1 MIGEVCYWL
10 INMSIV
16 ASLMGLIVMLLRK
29 LRFIPRRVSVFLWI
43 IPFLRMT
50 VPVGINSPY
59 SLMNLVSR
67 FTTKTVTVYQPTDDL
82 ALSFSNTLRAAE
94 SYSPIT
100 YKVKMLETVF
110 SVTGMVWIIVALALI
125 IALTI
130 LYISTK
136 KAVADS
142 KLMEAN
148 VFLSDKVD
156 SPAVYGIFRPKI
168 IIPESYKE
176 MELEYIIRHEK
187 THIRRLDNLWRII
200 GFLTSCIHWF
210 NPLSWIFLKAFLTD
224 LELACDEMAV
234 AGFDVEE
241 RKEYART
248 ILKCSQSKS
257 MLVSAFGG
265 AKVRTRIENVLSY
278 KRMTAFSAVGF
289 TLLVLVIIFTLI
301 TNAG

>member
-1 MIGEVCYWL
+1 MIGWICYWV

-16 ASLMGLIVMLLRK
+16 ASLMGLIVMLIRK
-29 LRFIPRRVSVFLWI
+29 IRFIPHRVSVFLWI
-43 IPFLRMT
+43 IPFLRMV

-59 SLMNLVSR
+59 SLMTLVSR
-67 FTTKTVTVYQPTDDL
+67 FTTKTVTVYQPSDDL
-82 ALSFSNTLRAAE
+82 AFSLSNTIRAAE
-94 SYSPIT
+94 SYAPLR
-100 YKVKMLETVF
+100 YKASFLETVF
-110 SVTGMVWIIVALALI
+110 NVTGFVWIIVALALI

-130 LYISTK
+130 IYISTK
-136 KAVADS
+136 RAIADS
-142 KLMEAN
+142 KLLKDN
-148 VFLSDKVD
+148 VYLSDKVD

-168 IIPESYKE
+168 IMPEAYKE
-176 MELEYIIRHEK
+176 KGTEYIIRHEK

-200 GFLTSCIHWF
+200 GFITAAIHWF
-210 NPLSWIFLKAFLTD
+210 NPLSWIFLKAFLND

-234 AGFDVEE
+234 AGYETED

-248 ILKCSQSKS
+248 LLECSQSKS

-278 KRMTAFSAVGF
+278 KKMTAFSAMGF
-289 TLLVLVIIFTLI
+289 TVLVLVIIVTLL

>member
-16 ASLMGLIVMLLRK
+16 ASFMGLIVMLIRK
-29 LRFIPRRVSVFLWI
+29 IRFIPRRVSVFLWI

-59 SLMNLVSR
+59 SLMTLISK
-67 FTTKTVTVYQPTDDL
+67 FTTRTVTVYKPTDDL
-82 ALSFSNTLRAAE
+82 AFSFSNSIRAAE

-100 YKVKMLETVF
+100 YKAMILETVF

-125 IALTI
+125 IALTM
-130 LYISTK
+130 LYVSTK
-136 KAVADS
+136 RAVADS
-142 KLMEAN
+142 ILLKEN
-148 VFLSDKVD
+148 VYLSDKVD
-156 SPAVYGIFRPKI
+156 SPAVYGIIRPKI
-168 IIPESYKE
+168 IIPESYKD
-176 MELEYIIRHEK
+176 MELEHIVRHEK
-187 THIRRLDNLWRII
+187 THVRRLDNLWRII
-200 GFLTSCIHWF
+200 GFLTACIHWF
-210 NPLSWIFLKAFLTD
+210 NPLSWIFLKAFLND

-234 AGFDVEE
+234 SGYGVEE

-248 ILKCSQSKS
+248 LLTCSQSKS
-257 MLVSAFGG
+257 LLVSAFGG

-278 KRMTAFSAVGF
+278 KKMTAFSAIGF
-289 TLLVLVIIFTLI
+289 TLLVLVITFTLI

>member
-1 MIGEVCYWL
+1 MIGWICYWV

-16 ASLMGLIVMLLRK
+16 ASFMGLIVMLIRK
-29 LRFIPRRVSVFLWI
+29 LRFIPHRVSVFLWI
-43 IPFLRMT
+43 IPFLRMV

-59 SLMNLVSR
+59 SLMTLVSR
-67 FTTKTVTVYQPTDDL
+67 FTTKTVTVYQPSDDL
-82 ALSFSNTLRAAE
+82 AFSLSNTIRAAE
-94 SYSPIT
+94 SYSPLR
-100 YKVKMLETVF
+100 YKASFLETVF
-110 SVTGMVWIIVALALI
+110 NVTGFVWIIVALALI

-130 LYISTK
+130 IYISTK
-136 KAVADS
+136 RAVADS
-142 KLMEAN
+142 IILKDN
-148 VFLSDKVD
+148 VYLSDKVD

-168 IIPESYKE
+168 IMPEAYKE
-176 MELEYIIRHEK
+176 KGTEYIIRHEK

-200 GFLTSCIHWF
+200 GFITAAIHWF
-210 NPLSWIFLKAFLTD
+210 NPLSWIFLKAFLND

-234 AGFDVEE
+234 AGYETED

-248 ILKCSQSKS
+248 LLECSQSKS

-278 KRMTAFSAVGF
+278 KKMTAFSAIGF
-289 TLLVLVIIFTLI
+289 TLLVLVIFFTLI